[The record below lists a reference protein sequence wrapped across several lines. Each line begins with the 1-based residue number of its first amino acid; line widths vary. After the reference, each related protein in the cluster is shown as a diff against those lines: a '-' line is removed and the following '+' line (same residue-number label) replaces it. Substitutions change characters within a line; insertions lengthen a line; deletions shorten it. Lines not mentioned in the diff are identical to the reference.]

1 MPFAEQKMTE
11 SWSSPFLDAF
21 GADKNIHV
29 YEVPVHNDFCFL
41 FDAKYGVPQTV
52 FKSK

>member
-1 MPFAEQKMTE
+1 MAE

-29 YEVPVHNDFCFL
+29 YEVSIHNYPGFVFNIKYQKL
-41 FDAKYGVPQTV
+41 FANQNI
-52 FKSK
+52 